1 MSFDDVLRSAARLQ
15 TLVPDA
21 VLVGGSAAVFHAGHR
36 DSYDHDHV
44 VADLANRFNVVLE
57 ALESDPDWVL
67 NRVTPGK
74 IILGSL
80 GDIEAGVRQLMRRQP
95 LEVQVVKLP
104 GGAMVTV
111 PTAAETLR
119 IKGYLIVKRN
129 QTRDYI
135 DVAALAD
142 QFGTP
147 WSATVLNALD
157 QYYDATVGDGTAV
170 ASQLL
175 RQLGEPRPKDPQ
187 TTKQLSHYKNLTPR
201 WASWN
206 AVVEQCKKTADAML
220 KTP

>member
-1 MSFDDVLRSAARLQ
+1 MTSCSLLYAR
-15 TLVPDA
+15 
-21 VLVGGSAAVFHAGHR
+21 HR
-36 DSYDHDHV
+36 DSSDHDHV
-44 VADLANRFNVVLE
+44 VADLASRFDAVLE

-95 LEVQVVKLP
+95 LQVHVVTLP
-104 GGAMVTV
+104 GGAALTV

-129 QTRDYI
+129 QTRDYV

-142 QFGTP
+142 RFGFP
-147 WSATVLNALD
+147 ASAAVLSTLD
-157 QYYDATVGDGTAV
+157 DYYDATVGDKTAV

-175 RQLGEPRPKDPQ
+175 RQLGHPRPKDSQ
-187 TTKQLSHYKNLTPR
+187 TTTQLSHYRNLTPR
-201 WASWN
+201 WASWS
-206 AVVEQCKKTADAML
+206 AIVQQCQKIADAML
-220 KTP
+220 TG